1 MVNGGLYDVG
11 TGDLCQRE
19 PLADWK
25 IADAQQRFAD
35 KMNERMEIQVQRKFV
50 LALIK
55 GDFVIFFQC
64 Y

>member
-1 MVNGGLYDVG
+1 MMWVLGTCVNVSLLLTV
-11 TGDLCQRE
+11 
-19 PLADWK
+19 WK
-25 IADAQQRFAD
+25 IADAQQRFAN